1 MAYTIQGKTS
11 WLHAH
16 NFSFKKP
23 EARPAKTDPAKQE
36 AFIHHYYE
44 TVMTCPP
51 PWKRKSPVRHP
62 HCHDSLTHMNLMGGT
77 CAYGGILQNLE

>member
-23 EARPAKTDPAKQE
+23 EARHAKAAKQE
-36 AFIHHYYE
+36 AFIQ
-44 TVMTCPP
+44 
-51 PWKRKSPVRHP
+51 R
-62 HCHDSLTHMNLMGGT
+62 
-77 CAYGGILQNLE
+77 